1 MLEKMLKY
9 KTNLIQRVTKCKKK
23 YSPKNDKLQNHA
35 VEGTEEERRNF
46 KECWRNDVGT
56 GKQVTYISYAG

>member
-23 YSPKNDKLQNHA
+23 NTPQKITNYKARS
-35 VEGTEEERRNF
+35 
-46 KECWRNDVGT
+46 
-56 GKQVTYISYAG
+56 